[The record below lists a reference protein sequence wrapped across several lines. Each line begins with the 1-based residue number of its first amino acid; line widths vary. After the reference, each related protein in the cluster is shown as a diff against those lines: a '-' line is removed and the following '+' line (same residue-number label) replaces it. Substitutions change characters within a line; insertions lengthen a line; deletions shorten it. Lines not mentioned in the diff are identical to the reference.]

1 MRELV
6 NQHNHGIQ
14 PVITPVVQINA
25 NEWVTLEL
33 LMAVTGLRKGTIL
46 RARDSAWMNGRE
58 YKQIDPRRNAKVKTA
73 NVSIIFLP
81 STLGSKTNPYHL
93 RMFNSCP

>member
-58 YKQIDPRRNAKVKTA
+58 YKQIAPDGTPKKNSECLYHLPTINTWIK
-73 NVSIIFLP
+73 NQPLP
-81 STLGSKTNPYHL
+81 SQDV
-93 RMFNSCP
+93 